1 MALFQINSF
10 PIVSEY
16 QLGANPF
23 SELICKDDS
32 SVMILFQKVSGFS
45 KGSDNDYYRCIIK
58 ADDMYK
64 EHILNVFSAYHYT
77 ISEIEEDSVQIFSE
91 TILHRNI
98 EIVEND
104 GKALLYNNICN
115 SHNTITLKYVLSKAA
130 IGSGFG
136 VCFCKKNTDISGLCN
151 VIQKF
156 KFVNNCTIPLVEL
169 NTLKEFFE
177 VYGFSFG
184 NDYDQKNIAMELSHT
199 IEGIT
204 YNEIRQF
211 NCLTP
216 LDASLINRHDS
227 DFSPLRYNQLNHALF
242 IASIEEVKDLLEYHD
257 LLSASELFSS
267 NLDSIFWENTSKRID
282 EKQKYIGIG
291 QKMSSDEEFLIPLK
305 KIRQGIVLLGSP
317 GSGKGNELFKFAEQ
331 LIQEKI
337 PFIIFES
344 AKQELHNL
352 NKKISDASKKIN
364 VWRPQSGKFI
374 LNPFA
379 IPDDITLGEYRHSLL
394 QMLKVCFKLDGALEE
409 WFGKTLNSCFAKFGY
424 NENSKSGDPNVR
436 EWGLH
441 EFIMEYKKILNDAG
455 YSGKTKDD
463 MAQAGL
469 VRLGALLHQNP
480 DVYDTVRSIP
490 VTELLNGFNLI
501 QLNCLPTIEAKQ
513 SFATM
518 LLISLGAYMQLRFEH
533 SKKPLRLVIIMDESH
548 NLLNAVENSNENKY
562 SFADDFTN
570 MILTLRSSGV
580 GFIIADQSAD
590 NIPKKITDVCDT
602 KIFIGPSRFSGIT
615 QYKEYFGS
623 ESETSL
629 ILRNL
634 YRLKPGEG
642 IFVNS
647 EMPHGCFFRNP
658 NIIDTYNLSKN
669 YEAYNNFLINQENWI
684 CGSFNECRFCSDENK
699 VLCNSV
705 TKSVARQISE
715 EYMALNGGKF
725 AAVLAAF
732 REATGTSKDVAREEL
747 RSVLKEFCRSYI
759 KHGKNIVVCAYIQ
772 LLRKAIRELG
782 ADYNVDT
789 MYSSHIKN
797 INCFLKQ
804 EDTDGI

>member
-10 PIVSEY
+10 PIVSENK
-16 QLGANPF
+16 LEENPF
-23 SELICKDDS
+23 SELINKDDS
-32 SVMILFQKVSGFS
+32 SVIILFQRIISQS
-45 KGSDNDYYRCIIK
+45 NSSDGEFYRCIIK

-64 EHILNVFSAYHYT
+64 DHILNVFGAYQYT
-77 ISEIEEDSVQIFSE
+77 ISEFEEDSVQIFSE
-91 TILHRNI
+91 TILYRDI

-104 GKALLYNNICN
+104 GKALFFNNICN

-136 VCFCKKNTDISGLCN
+136 ISFCKKNTNISGLCN
-151 VIQKF
+151 MIQKF
-156 KFVNNCTIPLVEL
+156 KSVNSYTIPLLEL
-169 NTLKEFFE
+169 NTRNEFFE
-177 VYGFSFG
+177 VYGFTFG
-184 NDYDQKNIAMELSHT
+184 NDDDQKNIAMELSHA

-204 YNEIRQF
+204 YNEVKQF
-211 NCLTP
+211 NCLIP
-216 LDASLINRHDS
+216 LDASLINEHDH
-227 DFSPLRYNQLNHALF
+227 DFSPLGYRQLNYALF
-242 IASIEEVKDLLEYHD
+242 IASTEEIKELLDYHE

-267 NLDSIFWENTSKRID
+267 NLDSIFENNITKPIN
-282 EKQKYIGIG
+282 EEQKCIGIG
-291 QKMSSDEEFLIPLK
+291 KKMSSDEEFLISLK

-331 LIQEKI
+331 MIQEDI
-337 PFIIFES
+337 PFVIFES

-352 NKKISDASKKIN
+352 NKKIEDKSKKIN
-364 VWRPQSGKFI
+364 VWRPQSGKFV

-379 IPDDITLGEYRHSLL
+379 IPDDVTLGEYRHSLL
-394 QMLKVCFKLDGALEE
+394 QMMKVCFKLDGALEE

-424 NENSKSGDPNVR
+424 NENSKSGDIDVR

-441 EFIMEYKKILNDAG
+441 EFIIEYKKMLDEAG
-455 YSGKTKDD
+455 YSEKTKND

-623 ESETSL
+623 ESETNL

-669 YEAYNNFLINQENWI
+669 YEAYNNFLINQKNWI

-725 AAVLAAF
+725 AAVLVAF
-732 REATGTSKDVAREEL
+732 RKSTATSKDAATTEL
-747 RSVLKEFCRSYI
+747 YSAIKKFCRSYI

-772 LLRKAIRELG
+772 LLRKVIRELG
-782 ADYNVDT
+782 ANYNEDIT
-789 MYSSHIKN
+789 YSSHIN
-797 INCFLKQ
+797 CINSFLKQ

>member
-23 SELICKDDS
+23 FELINKDDS
-32 SVMILFQKVSGFS
+32 SVIILFQKVIGQSNS
-45 KGSDNDYYRCIIK
+45 LDNEFYRCIIK

-64 EHILNVFSAYHYT
+64 DHILNVFSAYHYT
-77 ISEIEEDSVQIFSE
+77 ISEIEEDSVKVFSE
-91 TILHRNI
+91 TILYRDI
-98 EIVEND
+98 EIVENN
-104 GKALLYNNICN
+104 GKALFFNNICN

-136 VCFCKKNTDISGLCN
+136 ISFCKKNTNISGLCN
-151 VIQKF
+151 MIQKF
-156 KFVNNCTIPLVEL
+156 KSVNSYTIPLFEL
-169 NTLKEFFE
+169 NTRNEFFE
-177 VYGFSFG
+177 VYGFTFG
-184 NDYDQKNIAMELSHT
+184 NDDDQKNIAMELSHA

-204 YNEIRQF
+204 YNEVKQF

-216 LDASLINRHDS
+216 LDASLINRFDY
-227 DFSPLRYNQLNHALF
+227 DFSPLGYKQLNHAFF
-242 IASIEEVKDLLEYHD
+242 IASTEDIKNLLDYHE
-257 LLSASELFSS
+257 LLSDSKLFPF
-267 NLDSIFWENTSKRID
+267 NLDSIFGEDITKRID
-282 EKQKYIGIG
+282 KKQKYIGIG
-291 QKMSSDEEFLIPLK
+291 NKMSSDEEFLIPLK

-331 LIQEKI
+331 MIQEDI
-337 PFIIFES
+337 PFVIFES

-352 NKKISDASKKIN
+352 NKKIEDKSKKIN
-364 VWRPQSGKFI
+364 VWRPQSGKFV

-379 IPDDITLGEYRHSLL
+379 IPDDVTLGEYRHSLL

-424 NENSKSGDPNVR
+424 SENSKSGDIDVR

-441 EFIMEYKKILNDAG
+441 EFIIEYKKMLDEAG
-455 YSGKTKDD
+455 YSEKTKND

-548 NLLNAVENSNENKY
+548 NLLNAVENSNETKY

-580 GFIIADQSAD
+580 GFVIADQSAD

-615 QYKEYFGS
+615 QYREYFGS
-623 ESETSL
+623 ESETNL

-647 EMPHGCFFRNP
+647 EMPHGCFFRNS
-658 NIIDTYNLSKN
+658 NIIDTYDLSKD
-669 YEAYNNFLINQENWI
+669 YEAYNSFLMNRENRI
-684 CGSFNECRFCSDENK
+684 CMSFNECRFCSDDNK
-699 VLCNSV
+699 SSCNSAN
-705 TKSVARQISE
+705 KSVARQIAE
-715 EYMALNGGKF
+715 EYMASNGRSYIMALFVFIK
-725 AAVLAAF
+725 
-732 REATGTSKDVAREEL
+732 ATGTAIDAARNEL
-747 RSVLKEFCRSYI
+747 ISVMKKFCSIYK

-772 LLRKAIRELG
+772 LLRKAIMELG
-782 ADYNVDT
+782 TNFNTDK
-789 MYSSHIKN
+789 MYSSHIN
-797 INCFLKQ
+797 YINYFLKQ

>member
-216 LDASLINRHDS
+216 LDASFINRHDS
-227 DFSPLRYNQLNHALF
+227 DFSPLGYRQLNYALF
-242 IASIEEVKDLLEYHD
+242 IASTEEIKGLLDYYE
-257 LLSASELFSS
+257 LLSASELFHS
-267 NLDSIFWENTSKRID
+267 NLDSIFENNITKLIN
-282 EKQKYIGIG
+282 EEQKCICIGK
-291 QKMSSDEEFLIPLK
+291 KMSSDEEFLIPLK

-331 LIQEKI
+331 MIQEDI
-337 PFIIFES
+337 PFVIFES

-352 NKKISDASKKIN
+352 NKKIEDKSKKIN
-364 VWRPQSGKFI
+364 VWRPQSGKFV

-379 IPDDITLGEYRHSLL
+379 IPDDVTLGEYRHSLL

-424 NENSKSGDPNVR
+424 NENSKSGDIDVR

-441 EFIMEYKKILNDAG
+441 EFIIEYKKMLDEAG
-455 YSGKTKDD
+455 YSEKTKND

-469 VRLGALLHQNP
+469 VRLGALLNQNP

-602 KIFIGPSRFSGIT
+602 KIFIGSSRFSGIT

-623 ESETSL
+623 ESETDL

-647 EMPHGCFFRNP
+647 EMPHGCFFRNS
-658 NIIDTYNLSKN
+658 NIIDTYDLSKD
-669 YEAYNNFLINQENWI
+669 YEAYNSFLMNRENRI
-684 CGSFNECRFCSDENK
+684 CMSFNECRFCSDDNK
-699 VLCNSV
+699 SSCNSAN
-705 TKSVARQISE
+705 KSVARQIAE
-715 EYMALNGGKF
+715 EYMASNGRSYIMALF
-725 AAVLAAF
+725 AF
-732 REATGTSKDVAREEL
+732 IKATGTAIDAARNEL
-747 RSVLKEFCRSYI
+747 ISVMKKFCSIYK
-759 KHGKNIVVCAYIQ
+759 KHGKNIVACAYIQ
-772 LLRKAIRELG
+772 LLRKAIMELG
-782 ADYNVDT
+782 TNFNTDK
-789 MYSSHIKN
+789 MYSSHIN
-797 INCFLKQ
+797 YINHFLKQ